1 MSILFFYKI
10 YNVSYLHR
18 YDDYYYFY
26 LLINE
31 KSKKL
36 KIIPEIM
43 MSLMIFGIIFSS
55 TYLIMSLWIF

>member
-10 YNVSYLHR
+10 YNVSYLLR
-18 YDDYYYFY
+18 YHDYYYFY